1 VASIRVEIGS
11 PDLAIAAQWQDLV
24 ARAAPNVFMDPAA
37 LLAADAL
44 AFARI
49 FVLLAFDDS
58 IEPSRLVGLWALRD
72 VTLAPFWPS
81 FLSAPPFNYGFVS
94 TPVVDPAFVGSVVP
108 AFLTAIKDHPALP
121 KVVSLKYLDGSAET
135 YPAIVQAVAAQGGQL
150 VTLSER
156 SRPYVTKDFGLKR
169 SGSTRKKLRQDWN
182 RLAGLGTADVVN
194 DRSADA
200 VREAFEVFLA
210 MEAKSWKGAGG
221 TALLCA
227 EEDAAFARRL
237 IGDLAARGQASV
249 ALLRIDGQTIATQ
262 VLLYCGRMAYTW
274 KTAFNPDYGK
284 YSPGTLLVDRVSEQ
298 LLAGNEVDAI
308 ESCSPEGGFMTQL
321 WDGRRTTVDLLIDV
335 TAKASLRFALIAAGE
350 RGYLKLRAL
359 RDRLRA
365 GSQSYAVGW
374 AKARPVPS
382 DRIAS

>member
-1 VASIRVEIGS
+1 MGRAVAIRVEICS

-49 FVLLAFDDS
+49 FVLLAWDES

-94 TPVVDPAFVGSVVP
+94 TPVVDPALIGSVVP
-108 AFLTAIKDHPALP
+108 AFFAAIKQHPALP

-135 YPAIVQAVAAQGGQL
+135 YPAILQAVAAQGGQL

-156 SRPYVTKDFGLKR
+156 SRPYVTRDFGLKR

-182 RLAGLGTADVVN
+182 RLAGLGPVDIVN
-194 DRSADA
+194 DRAVDA
-200 VREAFEVFLA
+200 VREAFEIFLA

-221 TALLCA
+221 TALLCD

-249 ALLRIDGQTIATQ
+249 ALLCVDGQAIATQ

-298 LLAGNEVDAI
+298 LLAGNEVEAI

-321 WDGRRTTVDLLIDV
+321 WDGRRTSVDLLIDV
-335 TAKASLRFALIAAGE
+335 AAKASLRFKLIAMGE

-365 GSQSYAVGW
+365 GSHPPQAKPGGLAAV
-374 AKARPVPS
+374 R
-382 DRIAS
+382 